1 VALTKKDRNTP
12 KGNALVENRSSRLT
26 RVLDSCERV
35 VLSRADVIRRGAVLF
50 FPEVGGERSL
60 APLAG
65 EVQLIKTRVAAL
77 AAILAALCPFAH
89 ASGVVVGGFNAARG
103 GFESLAPGEDSALA
117 NDISSAYPGTTFNF
131 TSTLTPTFLSGVQV
145 AILGVATTDFSAVT
159 PLSTSEQSALLNF
172 VLGGGTALIFADNST
187 FASNAPTT
195 NASFLS
201 PFGVTIT
208 GTLNG
213 GQTAPII
220 NPTGPLTSPY
230 AVSAFFGN
238 YTGYFSNIG
247 QGMVL
252 ANFGVG
258 EPAIDYFAP
267 GVLGPH
273 SGAVVLFADSDAM
286 VAGDGLTST
295 NLNLVLNAFNTYQ
308 LSVPEP
314 STWVMMLL
322 GSGGAGLATYL
333 KRRQRA
339 AMTVG

>member
-1 VALTKKDRNTP
+1 M
-12 KGNALVENRSSRLT
+12 S
-26 RVLDSCERV
+26 
-35 VLSRADVIRRGAVLF
+35 
-50 FPEVGGERSL
+50 
-60 APLAG
+60 
-65 EVQLIKTRVAAL
+65 KTRVAAL
-77 AAILAALCPFAH
+77 AAMFAAVTCQIAH
-89 ASGVVVGGFNAARG
+89 ASNVVVGGFNAARG

-117 NDISSAYPGTTFNF
+117 SDISSAYPGTTFDF

-145 AILGVATTDFSAVT
+145 AILGVGTTDTSAVT
-159 PLSTSEQSALLNF
+159 PLSSSEQSALLNF

-187 FASNAPTT
+187 FDPNAPAT

-201 PFGVTIT
+201 PFGVTIK
-208 GTLNG
+208 GTLDG

-230 AVSAFFGN
+230 PVSAFYGN
-238 YTGYFSNIG
+238 YTGYFSNTG

-295 NLNLVLNAFNTYQ
+295 NLNLILNAFHTYQ

-314 STWVMMLL
+314 SAWVMMLL
-322 GSGGAGLATYL
+322 GSGVIGFTIHS
-333 KRRQRA
+333 KRREE
-339 AMTVG
+339 

>member
-1 VALTKKDRNTP
+1 M
-12 KGNALVENRSSRLT
+12 S
-26 RVLDSCERV
+26 
-35 VLSRADVIRRGAVLF
+35 
-50 FPEVGGERSL
+50 
-60 APLAG
+60 
-65 EVQLIKTRVAAL
+65 KTRVAAL
-77 AAILAALCPFAH
+77 AAMFAAATCHFAH
-89 ASGVVVGGFNAARG
+89 AGAVVVGGFDAARG
-103 GFESLAPGEDSALA
+103 GFESLAPGEDSTLA

-145 AILGVATTDFSAVT
+145 VILGVATTDTSAVT

-230 AVSAFFGN
+230 PVSAFYGN

-247 QGMVL
+247 QGEVL
-252 ANFGVG
+252 ANFGAG
-258 EPAIDYFAP
+258 EPSIDYFAP
-267 GVLGPH
+267 RVLGPH

-286 VAGDGLTST
+286 VAGDALTST
-295 NLNLVLNAFNTYQ
+295 NLNLILNAFNTYQ

-322 GSGGAGLATYL
+322 GSGGAVMATYL
-333 KRRQRA
+333 KRRKCSNSPICATRLDQRDPQA
-339 AMTVG
+339 AS